1 MSMRNYLANK
11 SREELYDIAE
21 ETYEETDI
29 ESDNL
34 TIIARILA
42 CNGFKEIGVE
52 FKKTNAI
59 FAMES
64 NIRLYWMQEHRFSY
78 GEDLVGVPNPDPP
91 LGVML
96 STVVRNATDVVFN
109 EFLEPSAQPSNL
121 KSFIKKLRHQ
131 IDLSE
136 AMELADITIR
146 KHRLSRTQE
155 QTSDTPRIAGSDLN
169 IQKTKGTTEATK
181 QQKQKPPKVLKKVG
195 IQSSSSS
202 SSETTTSLKS
212 KTISAPSTR
221 LNDEELQPANDTPQV
236 LVPPVRVQPVHFD
249 ESWQQLS
256 GKRNRIARVLH
267 PPDKGNYIILS

>member
-1 MSMRNYLANK
+1 MTLQK
-11 SREELYDIAE
+11 KQ
-21 ETYEETDI
+21 TYEETDI

-42 CNGFKEIGVE
+42 CNNFKEIGVE
-52 FKKTNAI
+52 FKKSNAI

-109 EFLEPSAQPSNL
+109 EVLEPSAQPCNL
-121 KSFIKKLRHQ
+121 KSFINKLRPL

-146 KHRLSRTQE
+146 KHHLSLTQE

-169 IQKTKGTTEATK
+169 TQKTKVTTETTK
-181 QQKQKPPKVLKKVG
+181 QQNQKPPKVQKKVG
-195 IQSSSSS
+195 LQSSSSS
-202 SSETTTSLKS
+202 SSETNTSLKR
-212 KTISAPSTR
+212 KPISTSSTR
-221 LNDEELQPANDTPQV
+221 INVEELQPANDTPQV
-236 LVPPVRVQPVHFD
+236 LVP
-249 ESWQQLS
+249 
-256 GKRNRIARVLH
+256 
-267 PPDKGNYIILS
+267 